1 MGAGFCQNLA
11 QIRPPLPAQLA
22 PGSLFW
28 TPAYPHVGKG
38 EEMSE
43 IILYDAIVMDTFVKT
58 IDCTIQ
64 RGKCNI
70 NSG

>member
-11 QIRPPLPAQLA
+11 QIRPPLSAQLA
-22 PGSLFW
+22 PGSLLW
-28 TPAYPHVGKG
+28 IPPHPHVRKG

-43 IILYDAIVMDTFVKT
+43 IILYDTIVMGTFVKT
-58 IDCTIQ
+58 IECTIQ
-64 RGKCNI
+64 KGECNI